1 METSNVAD
9 ATKRLFQSDLSFFT
23 LKTLRD
29 ILSLRSQDTLYLYIR
44 KLVRLNVLTKLER
57 GVYALGS
64 RMPNDFCI
72 ANTIH
77 RPSYISFETALN
89 AHGVLSQFPYE
100 ITSATT
106 GKPIQKTI
114 QGKLYTYSR
123 IQPVLFFG
131 YEKTNGFLMATPEK
145 ALLDQAYFATRG
157 LRQFPIDE
165 YDLSRINKT
174 RLTGYLSS
182 LPNTTHTKQVV
193 QRLSVKIRI

>member
-1 METSNVAD
+1 METLNVAD
-9 ATKRLFQSDLSFFT
+9 ATRLLFQSDLSLFT

-44 KLVRLNVLTKLER
+44 KLISLGVLTKLER

-64 RMPNDFCI
+64 RMPDDFCI

-89 AHGVLSQFPYE
+89 IHGMLSQFPYE

-123 IQPVLFFG
+123 VQPEFFFG

-157 LRQFPIDE
+157 LRQFPVDE
-165 YDLSRINKT
+165 YDLSRINKA
-174 RLTGYLSS
+174 RLAAYISS
-182 LPNTTHTKQVV
+182 LPKTVRFKQVER
-193 QRLSVKIRI
+193 QLSAKIRI

>member
-1 METSNVAD
+1 METLNVAD
-9 ATKRLFQSDLSFFT
+9 ATRLLFQSDLSLFT

-44 KLVRLNVLTKLER
+44 KLIRLGVLIKLER
-57 GVYALGS
+57 GVYALEDRAPS
-64 RMPNDFCI
+64 DFSI
-72 ANTIH
+72 ANALH

-89 AHGVLSQFPYE
+89 VHGILSQFPYE

-123 IQPVLFFG
+123 IQPIFFFG

-145 ALLDQAYFATRG
+145 ALLDQAYFSAAG

-165 YDLSRINKT
+165 YDLSRINKA
-174 RLTGYLSS
+174 RLTAYLSS
-182 LPNTTHTKQVV
+182 LSNTPHIKQVA
-193 QRLSVKIRI
+193 QRLSVKIHI

>member
-1 METSNVAD
+1 METLNVAD
-9 ATKRLFQSDLSFFT
+9 ATKRLFQSEISLFT

-44 KLVRLNVLTKLER
+44 KLIHLDVLTKLER
-57 GVYALGS
+57 GVYALSGHP
-64 RMPNDFCI
+64 PNEFCI

-89 AHGVLSQFPYE
+89 VHGILSQFPYE

-106 GKPIQKTI
+106 SKPIGKTI

-123 IQPVLFFG
+123 VQSAFFFG

-145 ALLDQAYFATRG
+145 ALLDQAYFAARG

-165 YDLSRINKT
+165 YDLSRINKA
-174 RLTGYLSS
+174 RLTTYLSS
-182 LPNTTHTKQVV
+182 LPHTPGTKQMAK
-193 QRLSVKIRI
+193 QLSLKIRI